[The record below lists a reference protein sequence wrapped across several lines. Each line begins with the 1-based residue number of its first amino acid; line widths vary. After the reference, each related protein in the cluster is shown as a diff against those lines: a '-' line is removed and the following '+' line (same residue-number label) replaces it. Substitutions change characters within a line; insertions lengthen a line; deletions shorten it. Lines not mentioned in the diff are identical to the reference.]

1 MLNLK
6 HNLKNQHGKISQSLL
21 IVIALV
27 ITALVALGLF
37 ISGQNKPAKADE
49 HGHGESEAHAE
60 DGHGKETEHAHEEG
74 GDHAH
79 EEGADGADD
88 HAEAISLSAQK
99 MAEQGVQLAKVEV
112 GAVSKSASY
121 PAKLTVNTDRQAHVS
136 PAFSGHVQSVSVEL
150 GQHVKKGQ
158 ALATLLVPDL
168 VDQQSN
174 LQIAQSNLQLAKQDY
189 ERERQLWSQGI
200 SAKQDY
206 QRAYNTYQQAQIQVQ
221 ATKARLSAFGASSGS
236 NGRYV
241 LTAPISGVISKKD
254 LVIGEN
260 VQLADQLFII
270 DRLDQLWLEFIAPS
284 SEFATLA
291 PNQQIAFKSLQT
303 GNVFKAQIQ
312 TLNSEADAQTGRLQV
327 RAKVLSNATE
337 LRPNLMVNVQLQQA
351 GSTQAIRVLKSAI
364 QKIEGKD
371 AVFVAHEHD
380 KKIEFSPQPVILGQ
394 VSGDGQWI
402 EVQSGL
408 TQGQQYAAQGS
419 FLLKS
424 ELEKGEAS
432 HEH

>member
-1 MLNLK
+1 MLNLR
-6 HNLKNQHGKISQSLL
+6 HNLKNQHGKISQSVL
-21 IVIALV
+21 IIIALV

-37 ISGQNKPAKADE
+37 ISGKNKPAKAGE

-60 DGHGKETEHAHEEG
+60 DGHGKEAEHDHKEG

-79 EEGADGADD
+79 EEGGDNAEG
-88 HAEAISLSAQK
+88 HAEAISLTAQQ

-206 QRAYNTYQQAQIQVQ
+206 QRAYNAYQQARIQVQ

-270 DRLDQLWLEFIAPS
+270 DQLDQLWLEFIAPS

-291 PNQQIAFKSLQT
+291 PNQQIEFKSLQT
-303 GNVFKAQIQ
+303 GNAFKAQIQ

-351 GSTQAIRVLKSAI
+351 GSTQAIRVLKSAV

-380 KKIEFSPQPVILGQ
+380 KKIEFSSQPVILGQ

-402 EVQSGL
+402 EIQSGL